1 MKETDYINA
10 TNLAKARIANNVL
23 VDILPMGDE
32 QTKIRLEAIAA
43 IGKLIYD
50 LEKHVSSKK

>member
-1 MKETDYINA
+1 MNETDYINA

-50 LEKHVSSKK
+50 LEKKVSSK